1 VHSHRVLVDLE
12 LFSTDRGGLDFDVQE
27 RNRSLLFV
35 FSPPEEE
42 PLQHGAVIEQLFGQ
56 ARPGAR
62 VTAQVRFFDDS
73 AAIVASA
80 GAAFDL
86 WLGRTVGRG
95 VVKKVLAE
103 W

>member
-1 VHSHRVLVDLE
+1 MHAHRVLAELE
-12 LFSTDRGGLDFDVQE
+12 LFPTELGGLGFEVQE

-35 FSPPEEE
+35 FPPLEEE
-42 PLQHGAVIEQLFGQ
+42 PVQHGAIIEQLYDE
-56 ARPGAR
+56 ARPGTR

-80 GAAFDL
+80 GAEFDL

-95 VVKKVLAE
+95 VVKEVLAE